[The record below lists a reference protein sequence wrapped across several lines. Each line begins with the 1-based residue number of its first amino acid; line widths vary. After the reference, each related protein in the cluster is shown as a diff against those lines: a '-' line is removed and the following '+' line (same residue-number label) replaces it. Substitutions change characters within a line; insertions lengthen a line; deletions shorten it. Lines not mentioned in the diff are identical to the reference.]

1 MTVNTAQVQRWTT
14 RIWPLVLIALV
25 VVMPFAVKKAYDE
38 KRAAG
43 EI

>member
-1 MTVNTAQVQRWTT
+1 MTIPAQGQRIIS
-14 RIWPLVLIALV
+14 RLWPLALLAMV
-25 VVMPFAVKKAYDE
+25 IVIPFALKKAYDE

>member
-1 MTVNTAQVQRWTT
+1 MTIPAQGQRMIA
-14 RIWPLVLIALV
+14 RLWPLALIAMII
-25 VVMPFAVKKAYDE
+25 VMPFAVKKAYDE

>member
-1 MTVNTAQVQRWTT
+1 MNIPAQGQRIIS
-14 RIWPLVLIALV
+14 RLWPLALIALV
-25 VVMPFAVKKAYDE
+25 IVMPFAVKKAFDE

>member
-1 MTVNTAQVQRWTT
+1 MLHAQTQRIIS
-14 RIWPLVLIALV
+14 RLWPLALIALV
-25 VVMPFAVKKAYDE
+25 IVMPFAVKKAYDE

>member
-1 MTVNTAQVQRWTT
+1 MTLSPKTQR
-14 RIWPLVLIALV
+14 IASALWPLTLIALV
-25 VVMPFAVKKAYDE
+25 IVIPFAVKKAFDE

>member
-1 MTVNTAQVQRWTT
+1 MLHAQTQRIIS
-14 RIWPLVLIALV
+14 RLWPLALLAMIV
-25 VVMPFAVKKAYDE
+25 VIPFAVKKAFDE